1 MLVLQC
7 ANMVASLPKRRSGKI
22 LRGTMAK
29 SPVSK
34 DDRMPAT
41 IDDPVVLD
49 EIGEALKKIGY
60 AGEPT
65 SQPQL
70 VRDSTSQRAVRNN
83 RASSPL

>member
-1 MLVLQC
+1 MLVLQG
-7 ANMVASLPKRRSGKI
+7 ANMVASLPKRRSDKI
-22 LRGTMAK
+22 LCGTMAK
-29 SPVSK
+29 IPDSA
-34 DDRMPAT
+34 DNRMPAT
-41 IDDPVVLD
+41 IDDPVALD
-49 EIGEALKKIGY
+49 EIGEALKEIGY